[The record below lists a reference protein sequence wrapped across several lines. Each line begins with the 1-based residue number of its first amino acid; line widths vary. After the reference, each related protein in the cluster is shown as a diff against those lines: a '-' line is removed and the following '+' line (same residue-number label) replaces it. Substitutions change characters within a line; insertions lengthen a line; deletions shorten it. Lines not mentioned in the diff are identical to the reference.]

1 MKLSRVLLQAILVGV
16 TIGGAA
22 SCQDDIGILIEE
34 AQAQQAAAEE
44 AEAEEVL
51 GENDDRG
58 GNGDGFCGVGE
69 EGVIGGEGYDC
80 AACGMG

>member
-34 AQAQQAAAEE
+34 AQAQQAAAE
-44 AEAEEVL
+44 AEE
-51 GENDDRG
+51 DDKR
-58 GNGDGFCGVGE
+58 GNGNGVCVVGE
-69 EGVIGGEGYDC
+69 EGPLGGEGC
-80 AACGMG
+80 PACGMG